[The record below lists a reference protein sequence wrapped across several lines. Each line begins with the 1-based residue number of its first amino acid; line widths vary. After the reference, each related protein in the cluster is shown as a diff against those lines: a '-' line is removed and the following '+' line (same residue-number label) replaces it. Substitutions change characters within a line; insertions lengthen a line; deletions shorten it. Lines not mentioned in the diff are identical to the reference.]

1 MFNNNRDDSFEY
13 EATRLQD
20 KAAFQEN
27 HFAQQ
32 NDLISLFDLEI
43 AKFHLKEVKQ
53 EEEFLH
59 PVSQR
64 TTGDLSQIIDFQIQ
78 PQEIERLGFG
88 DELDK
93 GFDDNLLDF
102 SPSVCLN

>member
-1 MFNNNRDDSFEY
+1 M
-13 EATRLQD
+13 
-20 KAAFQEN
+20 
-27 HFAQQ
+27 
-32 NDLISLFDLEI
+32 
-43 AKFHLKEVKQ
+43 
-53 EEEFLH
+53 H

-88 DELDK
+88 DELDR